1 MTPAADCGASG
12 RLTFHHQSHHPD
24 VLFLDAGLVP
34 ALARASDLRVAQL
47 TRPACELVRVL
58 PPRGDKGLAR
68 PIMLPQ
74 RADSRLRNHPLALT
88 RALTLA
94 LTRPSASCS
103 PSSSPLKHI
112 SLTPGVCLR
121 LVERRRARGEL
132 ASHPAPERLPRR
144 RRGQLEAGAIRG
156 GGRAWEGTLLEG
168 LDSGSDRCE
177 EVIQLGLKRDTACNA
192 QRHRSIYPHLSHP
205 STHPPLQLGYGRPS
219 RRRRRSCRTSRG

>member
-1 MTPAADCGASG
+1 MTLIIHKVKTKRTQTKDC
-12 RLTFHHQSHHPD
+12 RY
-24 VLFLDAGLVP
+24 FLSNGYGTRRKTYRAHEGGLLDSGLVP

-121 LVERRRARGEL
+121 LVERRRARGVL

-144 RRGQLEAGAIRG
+144 RGGKLEAGATRA

-168 LDSGSDRCE
+168 LD
-177 EVIQLGLKRDTACNA
+177 
-192 QRHRSIYPHLSHP
+192 
-205 STHPPLQLGYGRPS
+205 
-219 RRRRRSCRTSRG
+219 